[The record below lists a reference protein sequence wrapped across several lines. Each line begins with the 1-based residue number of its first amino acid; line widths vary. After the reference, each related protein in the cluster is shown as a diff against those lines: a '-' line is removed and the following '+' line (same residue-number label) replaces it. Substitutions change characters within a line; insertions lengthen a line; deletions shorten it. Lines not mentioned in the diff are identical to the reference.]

1 MRFSPISSPGLSLFF
16 DSFGIFLQHCLHVEK
31 CKQSSDQKGTITLR
45 RMHSVSNFFYLA
57 ILGILLM
64 ILPKFHLAAM
74 SFTMFILK
82 NKQTA
87 SSRSCSFFCIFVV
100 PKNAAW
106 WLPLVFIWINL
117 ISLQGANKRTKR
129 ESCLLLLGNLNF
141 VFHST

>member
-1 MRFSPISSPGLSLFF
+1 MHRLGCGPLLVISVGSFLIKGGYKKPVEFPGPRRKMRFSPMNIPGLSLFF

-74 SFTMFILK
+74 SFTMFIL
-82 NKQTA
+82 
-87 SSRSCSFFCIFVV
+87 
-100 PKNAAW
+100 
-106 WLPLVFIWINL
+106 
-117 ISLQGANKRTKR
+117 
-129 ESCLLLLGNLNF
+129 
-141 VFHST
+141 